1 MTMPSDVDGDNG
13 EGEEV
18 SRRPMYRIHSKN
30 YKARI
35 VAAYE
40 ALPAHSGDRGSL
52 LRRED
57 LRRNQISAW
66 RRELGRGSEDAATL
80 KPSREP
86 KRSADQV
93 EMDRLR
99 LANERLRSE
108 LDRTKLALE
117 ITGKT
122 HALLE
127 LFSES
132 AAYDDRL

>member
-1 MTMPSDVDGDNG
+1 
-13 EGEEV
+13 
-18 SRRPMYRIHSKN
+18 MYRIHSKN

-80 KPSREP
+80 KSKSANV
-86 KRSADQV
+86 KRLTS
-93 EMDRLR
+93 M
-99 LANERLRSE
+99 LRSPS
-108 LDRTKLALE
+108 LA
-117 ITGKT
+117 ISRMI
-122 HALLE
+122 A
-127 LFSES
+127 
-132 AAYDDRL
+132 